1 VTGIFVKKRTIAVAS
16 VFVGI
21 FSLKIR
27 LAVTVYILVLQQ
39 ALILKGTNFAM
50 CSFKIQMSRQ

>member
-1 VTGIFVKKRTIAVAS
+1 MKKRTIAVAS

-39 ALILKGTNFAM
+39 ALILKGTDFAM